1 MKILIAPKVLFFSVL
16 KTYKRAKKNF
26 LPYSQKNKILDFD
39 HSGHVDLN
47 FGLRFALHVAQNGND
62 TLNHISRKTKKKPAQ
77 VFCMFFLNIEVKKKA
92 H

>member
-1 MKILIAPKVLFFSVL
+1 MKILITPKVLFFSVL

-62 TLNHISRKTKKKPAQ
+62 TLNQNLRKTKKKGNPN
-77 VFCMFFLNIEVKKKA
+77 FLYAFLEA
-92 H
+92 SS